1 MSIQRKSDAPLQ
13 SVMKHEGL
21 NVLSIYKSVQK
32 LRLFA
37 SDLRNEGKGAWFQ
50 VDYVPKALKFFKCA
64 SRRDIAIVAHVVF
77 SQWCPVR
84 PLVAVHVSRKAV
96 MAKVRERDTVESVS
110 HIFKQLLEAWMKVW
124 VMARSRKKCL
134 EQGSKL
140 LDFLQQF
147 QR

>member
-1 MSIQRKSDAPLQ
+1 MSIQTKSDAPLQ
-13 SVMKHEGL
+13 SVMKHERL
-21 NVLSIYKSVQK
+21 NVLSIHKSVQK
-32 LRLFA
+32 LRLLA
-37 SDLRNEGKGAWFQ
+37 SDLRNEGKGAWFP

-77 SQWCPVR
+77 SQWCLVR
-84 PLVAVHVSRKAV
+84 PLLAVHVSRKAI
-96 MAKVRERDTVESVS
+96 MAKGRERDRVESVS

-140 LDFLQQF
+140 LNFL
-147 QR
+147 